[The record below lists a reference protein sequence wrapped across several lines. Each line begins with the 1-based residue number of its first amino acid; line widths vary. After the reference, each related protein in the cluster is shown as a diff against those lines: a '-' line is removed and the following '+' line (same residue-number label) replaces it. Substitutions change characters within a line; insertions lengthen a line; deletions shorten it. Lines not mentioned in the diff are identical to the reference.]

1 MYKMIP
7 NIISPKF
14 WTQTWKELR
23 LILRL
28 MGDSRVSKFWKLL
41 PLLGVGYLLS
51 PIDLIPGFLPIIG
64 QLDDLGLLLLGINLF
79 ARIAPEDVALEH
91 KRELGLLEKE

>member
-7 NIISPKF
+7 NILSPKF
-14 WTQTWKELR
+14 WIRTWKELR

-41 PLLGVGYLLS
+41 PLLGVAYLLS
-51 PIDLIPGFLPIIG
+51 PVDLIPGFLPVIG

-79 ARIAPEDVALEH
+79 ARIAPEDVALEY
-91 KRELGLLEKE
+91 KRELGLLEQK